1 LDDFFECFF
10 QGSKRSRHANDGSWG
25 IIWGLGFGVW
35 GLGFGVWGLGFG
47 VWGLGFGVWGLGFGV
62 ESVKDGEQPPA
73 ATPPAQQH
81 LAQNAPIDSTATPV
95 NTPKKDTV

>member
-1 LDDFFECFF
+1 MAGVSITHLLIMLVVVVLLF
-10 QGSKRSRHANDGSWG
+10 GTSKLKN
-25 IIWGLGFGVW
+25 LGKD
-35 GLGFGVWGLGFG
+35 LGGAIKGFK
-47 VWGLGFGVWGLGFGV
+47 

-81 LAQNAPIDSTATPV
+81 LAQNAPIDSTATPI